1 MRLFTWP
8 YNLNKLKNRLLK
20 CLFGSQIKK

>member
-8 YNLNKLKNRLLK
+8 YNLNKLK
-20 CLFGSQIKK
+20 IVY

>member
-8 YNLNKLKNRLLK
+8 YNLNKLKIVYQSVYLVLK
-20 CLFGSQIKK
+20 

>member
-8 YNLNKLKNRLLK
+8 YNPKQPLTR
-20 CLFGSQIKK
+20 S